1 MIYFSV
7 FIRTEYI
14 FMETHVKK
22 NLEKIGSLI
31 TQARERV
38 LMTQSDL
45 ATSLGT
51 SQSAV
56 ARMEKGEQNFTTE
69 MITKLGRALD
79 TDFFRFAGGRVNFK
93 IEGERTLS
101 GSIETKTSKNA
112 AVGLLCAS
120 LLNKGKTVLKNM
132 PRIEEVSR
140 IIEVLQSIGV
150 LVKWAGNDVEVVVPE
165 KIDLSNIDTEAAE
178 KTRSIIMFI
187 GPLLH
192 RFSQFHLPRAGGC
205 TLGAR
210 TVRPH
215 FFAMEKFGVTI
226 DTEPGH
232 YLVSRIKTLKNADV
246 VLYEAGDTVTE
257 NALMAAALI
266 PGKTTLQFASANY
279 QVQDMCHFLEKLG
292 VHVEGIGTTTLTVYG
307 VAEINTT
314 VEYALS
320 EDPTDAMFFIAAAI
334 VTNSELTITRAPID
348 FLALE
353 LYKLEKMGLK
363 YKILKEYVGNNGFV
377 RLVDLTLYPSKLVA
391 LEDKIHALPYPGINM
406 DNLPFFAVIATQA
419 KGQTLIHDW
428 VYEKRAIYFTEL
440 ERLGAE
446 TILAD
451 PHRIYINGPTP
462 LKAND
467 LVCPPA
473 LRPATIIMIGMLGAK
488 GTSILRNV
496 YNIKRG
502 YDDVANRLNSL
513 GAKVEVL
520 HEL

>member
-1 MIYFSV
+1 
-7 FIRTEYI
+7 
-14 FMETHVKK
+14 MEADLKK
-22 NLEKIGSLI
+22 NLEKIGGLI
-31 TQARERV
+31 VQAREKAQ
-38 LMTQSDL
+38 MTQSDL
-45 ATSLGT
+45 ASSLGT

-69 MITKLGRALD
+69 MIGKLGRALD
-79 TDFFRFAGGRVNFK
+79 TDFFRFAGGRINFQ
-93 IEGERTLS
+93 IEGGRKLS
-101 GSIETKTSKNA
+101 GSIEVKTSKNA
-112 AVGLLCAS
+112 AVAMLCAA
-120 LLNKGKTVLKNM
+120 LLNKGKTLIKRM
-132 PRIEEVSR
+132 PRIEEVNR
-140 IIEVLQSIGV
+140 IIEVLESIGV
-150 LVKWAGNDVEVVVPE
+150 VVRWVGDDVEVLVPE
-165 KIDLSNIDTEAAE
+165 KIDLSKIDIEAAE

-192 RFSQFHLPRAGGC
+192 RFEEFELPRAGGC

-215 FFAMEKFGVTI
+215 FFAMEKFGVRI
-226 DTEPGH
+226 DTQPGK
-232 YLVSRIKTLKNADV
+232 YLISRNKTLKNADV

-266 PGKTTLQFASANY
+266 PGKTTLRFASANY
-279 QVQDMCHFLEKLG
+279 QVQDLCYFLEKLG
-292 VHVEGIGTTTLTVYG
+292 VRVEGVGTSTLTVYG
-307 VAEINTT
+307 VAEINTNA
-314 VEYALS
+314 EYYIS

-334 VTNSELTITRAPID
+334 VTESELTIKRAPID
-348 FLALE
+348 FLSLE

-363 YKILKEYVGNNGFV
+363 YKVLNEYIGNNGKV
-377 RLVDLTLYPSKLVA
+377 KLVDFTIYPSKLVA

-440 ERLGAE
+440 ERLGAD

-473 LRPATIIMIGMLGAK
+473 LRPSTIIMIGMLGAK

-502 YDDVANRLNSL
+502 YDDVANRLNNL